1 MLQAE
6 RTAETK
12 KHRFLSTFEE
22 RRMKRD
28 KLYKRLIKV
37 IKQSSNNIYILQR
50 LHTFQI
56 DDETRKAIDR
66 ITNQRRKQ
74 DEFVAVIFFSFK
86 QLTEYISKI
95 LSLFSNS
102 KVERTPLP
110 SPAKAPIKSLDR

>member
-1 MLQAE
+1 MLKAE

-37 IKQSSNNIYILQR
+37 NQTKSLQTAFTISKAS
-50 LHTFQI
+50 LFQI

-74 DEFVAVIFFSFK
+74 DEFVAVSF
-86 QLTEYISKI
+86 
-95 LSLFSNS
+95 LSF
-102 KVERTPLP
+102 
-110 SPAKAPIKSLDR
+110 